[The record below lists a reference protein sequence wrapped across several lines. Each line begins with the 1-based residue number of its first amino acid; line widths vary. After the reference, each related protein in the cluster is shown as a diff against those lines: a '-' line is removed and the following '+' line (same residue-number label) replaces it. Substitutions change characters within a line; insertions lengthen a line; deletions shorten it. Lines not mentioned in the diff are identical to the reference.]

1 MNLDKE
7 TGISIMK
14 INEKL
19 DTGPISNTYSL
30 KILENENVEN
40 LSERLSL
47 LAAEK
52 ILDNIDAILED
63 KAFFKP
69 QDDKKATYAN
79 KILKSETRI
88 DWSESAKNIIGK
100 INGLYPNS
108 FFIYNGERYKLLK
121 AETSSKIG
129 ERGIVLSDNLEIA
142 CKEGSIKVLEI
153 QKEGKRSQ
161 KINEFMHGSQIKKG
175 SNLNNV

>member
-1 MNLDKE
+1 
-7 TGISIMK
+7 MK
-14 INEKL
+14 IDEKL
-19 DTGPISNTYSL
+19 DTGPICNSYPLN
-30 KILENENVEN
+30 ILENENSES

-52 ILDNIDAILED
+52 ILDNIDLILED
-63 KAFFKP
+63 KAVFKP
-69 QDDKKATYAN
+69 QDNTKATFAN

-88 DWSESAKNIIGK
+88 NWFESAKNIIGK
-100 INGLYPNS
+100 INGFYPNS
-108 FFIYNGERYKLLK
+108 FFIYKNERYKVLK
-121 AETSSKIG
+121 AEISSKIG
-129 ERGIVLSDNLEIA
+129 EIGNVLSNNLEIA

-153 QKEGKRSQ
+153 QKEGKRPQ